1 MPSVVAALT
10 LAALLR
16 LSLVELP
23 RWHLAFWFGLL
34 VALALLGSMS
44 RTQAILN
51 GAGSFLA
58 AWLYFVLLDRTDN
71 RGDRVLHW
79 LILVG
84 GFFLLIA
91 SRLFIDIRV
100 YGISF

>member
-1 MPSVVAALT
+1 MPTLVAALT

-34 VALALLGSMS
+34 VGLALFRSMP
-44 RTQAILN
+44 RVDAILN
-51 GAGSFLA
+51 GFGSFLA

-71 RGDRVLHW
+71 RIDRALHW
-79 LILVG
+79 LVLVS

-91 SRLFIDIRV
+91 SRLYIDIRV
-100 YGISF
+100 YGISL